1 MKTLLY
7 HMVPILMRQNIKFK
21 FFTITQ
27 NQNVIFNRAKER
39 FSDQLRAPWIDV
51 GHLSDWP
58 SASTE
63 AWSKEGHEVSNKLS
77 YKGENFWKLLN
88 IGFQEASQLNEFDCF
103 IFHDVDLLIEN
114 DNAIYH
120 CDRTPL
126 HYSGMFSSVDQS
138 ELLTNQSCWPIRAA
152 DQSELLTNQSLW
164 YRWLKSVANTKK
176 AISIHSIIN
185 SCMVLYSEEVFSL
198 HKSSHDVVIT
208 VFILA

>member
-51 GHLSDWP
+51 GHLSAWP

-126 HYSGMFSSVDQS
+126 HYSGTFSSD
-138 ELLTNQSCWPIRAA
+138 

-185 SCMVLYSEEVFSL
+185 SCMVLYSEEVCFYL
-198 HKSSHDVVIT
+198 IKSGHWK
-208 VFILA
+208 L